1 MDFSKIVCIEI
12 RKYNQDQLTKIAES
26 LGFEANPSDEN
37 FFNLFTCKKSKVE
50 KVYIIPGETGPFA
63 LKYKKE
69 VGVDSPEQLYKDTLF
84 IYPAYRGLSKKEKD
98 RLMKL
103 ESFDFFK
110 KKSKS
115 VDYRDALIERLKTS
129 EEEQYYY
136 LKAALEDNWDEPQA
150 FLLALKNIAD
160 ARGFST
166 FAEDAGLSRESLYR
180 TLSENGNPKLDTLFK
195 MLHSMG
201 MKLTVEPLEKEQ
213 KVS

>member
-1 MDFSKIVCIEI
+1 M
-12 RKYNQDQLTKIAES
+12 T
-26 LGFEANPSDEN
+26 
-37 FFNLFTCKKSKVE
+37 
-50 KVYIIPGETGPFA
+50 
-63 LKYKKE
+63 
-69 VGVDSPEQLYKDTLF
+69 
-84 IYPAYRGLSKKEKD
+84 
-98 RLMKL
+98 
-103 ESFDFFK
+103 